1 MAHGIH
7 FSTQKQKV
15 HKQWTNNTIPKQ
27 CKYECNKYADH
38 STIKKFKHPVK
49 KAHIFDGLQSLLLIY
64 LGQLSDD
71 DCIAILDKNE
81 INVLKDKTLILK

>member
-7 FSTQKQKV
+7 FSTHKQKV

-27 CKYECNKYADH
+27 CKYECNKYGDP

-49 KAHIFDGLQSLLLIY
+49 KAHIFDGLHSDFIISLGKIC
-64 LGQLSDD
+64 DN
-71 DCIAILDKNE
+71 DCTAILDKN
-81 INVLKDKTLILK
+81 